1 MSKKLDKDVGEEVD
15 HQEEGE
21 DHEVEADLIHQEEV
35 MSVIIATNLAI
46 MHENVKRNSVNDVD
60 TEAWAWMMVL
70 QILALVMVVAL
81 FAIREDIKKLIAHKG
96 AVVMVADEVDLM
108 TEEDPDLIIL
118 EVNQDV
124 GLEVSQDHHQ
134 DLDTLRIKSRK

>member
-15 HQEEGE
+15 HQVEGE

>member
-15 HQEEGE
+15 HQVEGE

-35 MSVIIATNLAI
+35 MSVTIATNLVI

-70 QILALVMVVAL
+70 QIHALAMVVAL
-81 FAIREDIKKLIAHKG
+81 FAIKEDIRKLIAPKG

-108 TEEDPDLIIL
+108 TEEDPDPIIH

-124 GLEVSQDHHQ
+124 GPEVSQDHHQ

>member
-15 HQEEGE
+15 HQVEGE

-35 MSVIIATNLAI
+35 MSVTIATNLAI
-46 MHENVKRNSVNDVD
+46 MRENVKRNSVNDVD

-70 QILALVMVVAL
+70 QILALAMVVAL
-81 FAIREDIKKLIAHKG
+81 FAIKEDIRKLIAHKG

-108 TEEDPDLIIL
+108 IGEDPDLIIL

-124 GLEVSQDHHQ
+124 GPEVSQDHHQ
-134 DLDTLRIKSRK
+134 DLDTQRIKNRK